1 MDEYDI
7 SDAMMDVAIDKL
19 HRIAETE
26 NELDTTGSV
35 AQRKEQL
42 PSKQSVD
49 GSNPSGGVRY
59 CWAFQPDSTCRQAF
73 FSCGTTSGPFLA
85 EIPGIRCKSGTKE
98 R

>member
-35 AQRKEQL
+35 AQGKGQL
-42 PSKQSVD
+42 PSKQSVV
-49 GSNPSGGVRY
+49 GS
-59 CWAFQPDSTCRQAF
+59 
-73 FSCGTTSGPFLA
+73 
-85 EIPGIRCKSGTKE
+85 IPT
-98 R
+98 